1 MISTAI
7 ILAGG
12 KSVRFSGHEPEHKA
26 LGRIG
31 SHPILWH
38 ILSYLADSGLSRAI
52 ICTGYS
58 GDQIAHY
65 LDSLPE
71 ETKPP
76 IHTKVLDTGKNSSTA
91 ARLMEASKFASG
103 ENILLTYCDILS
115 DLDIPGFIQHH
126 VENRAAVTVAA
137 VNPPE
142 AYGRIEFDHDGKLT
156 RFTEKE
162 AREDEWINGG
172 YFIVSPQAIETISDP
187 EKSWERGTVTELALK
202 GELAGY
208 RHRGFWMAMETQK
221 ERQKLDELFRQ
232 GIAPW
237 LRQKLK
243 RKQG

>member
-12 KSVRFSGHEPEHKA
+12 KSVRFSGQEPEHKA

-31 SHPILWH
+31 EHPILWH
-38 ILSYLADSGLSRAI
+38 ILSYLADSGLTRAI
-52 ICTGYS
+52 ICTGYD

-71 ETKPP
+71 EMKPA
-76 IHTKVLDTGKNSSTA
+76 IHTEVLYTGKNSSTA
-91 ARLMEASKFASG
+91 ARLVEASRLVPG
-103 ENILLTYCDILS
+103 ESILLTYCDILS
-115 DLDIPGFIQHH
+115 DLDIPDFIQHH
-126 VENRAAVTVAA
+126 LENRAVVTVAA

-142 AYGRIEFDHDGKLT
+142 AYGRIVFDHDGKLT

-187 EKSWERGTVTELALK
+187 DKSWERGAVTDLALK
-202 GELAGY
+202 GKLSGY
-208 RHRGFWMAMETQK
+208 QHRGFWMAMETQK
-221 ERQKLDELFRQ
+221 ERQKLDELFHQ
-232 GIAPW
+232 GTAPW
-237 LRQKLK
+237 LRQELK
-243 RKQG
+243 RHQG

>member
-12 KSVRFSGHEPEHKA
+12 KSVRFSGQEPEHKA

-31 SHPILWH
+31 DHPILWH
-38 ILSYLADSGLSRAI
+38 ILSYLVASGISRAI
-52 ICTGYS
+52 VCTGYD

-71 ETKPP
+71 DQKPA
-76 IHTKVLDTGKNSSTA
+76 IHTDVLDTGKDSSTA
-91 ARLMEASKFASG
+91 ARLIEASKLAPG
-103 ENILLTYCDILS
+103 ESILLTYCDILS

-126 VENRAAVTVAA
+126 LDYGAAVTVAA

-142 AYGRIEFDHDGKLT
+142 AYGRVEFDHTGKLT

-172 YFIVSPQAIETISDP
+172 YFIVSPQAIEAISDP
-187 EKSWERGTVTELALK
+187 ALSWERGTVTKLALK
-202 GELAGY
+202 GELSGY

-221 ERQKLDELFRQ
+221 ERQKLDELYRQ
-232 GIAPW
+232 GNAPW
-237 LRQKLK
+237 LWKDLN

>member
-12 KSVRFSGHEPEHKA
+12 KSVRFSGQEPEHKA

-31 SHPILWH
+31 DHPILWH
-38 ILSYLADSGLSRAI
+38 ILRYLADFDLSRAI
-52 ICTGYS
+52 ICTGYD
-58 GDQIAHY
+58 GDQISHY
-65 LDSLPE
+65 LESLPE
-71 ETKPP
+71 SQKPA
-76 IHTKVLDTGKNSSTA
+76 IHTDVLDTGENSSTA
-91 ARLMEASKFASG
+91 ARLLEASKLVPG
-103 ENILLTYCDILS
+103 ESILLTYCDILS
-115 DLDIPGFIQHH
+115 DLDIPGFIQYHL
-126 VENRAAVTVAA
+126 EGGTAVTVAA

-142 AYGRIEFDHDGKLT
+142 AYGRIEFDRHGKLT

-187 EKSWERGTVTELALK
+187 DKSWERGTVTELALR
-202 GELAGY
+202 GELSGY

-221 ERQKLDELFRQ
+221 ERQKLDELYRQ
-232 GIAPW
+232 GNAPW
-237 LRQKLK
+237 LWQDSN